1 MAKTAILT
9 LDDDPQVLAAVSRDL
24 GARYGRD
31 HRILRSSSGP
41 EALELL
47 QTLKARGDVAAV
59 LVADQKMPVMTG
71 TQFLTKAREIF
82 PDAKTVLLTAYADTE
97 AAISAINEVDL
108 DHYLLKP
115 WDPPEDRLYP
125 VVDELLDDWMAA
137 HPPPYQGVRV
147 FDTRW
152 SPAGHVVKDFLA
164 RNRVPY
170 RFEDIEQDPEARETF
185 DAEPDA
191 VPVVLLP
198 DGTRLSRPDIQ
209 TLAEAVGLQ
218 THARNPF
225 YDLIIVGA
233 GPSGLGAA
241 VYAASEG
248 LRTALVER
256 AATGGQAGTSS
267 RIENYLGFPA
277 GISGGDLATRATSQ
291 ALKFGTEILT
301 GPEVVGVEVA
311 DPVKTVVLSDGQRL
325 GCHALIVSS
334 GMSIRR
340 IGVESVEELVGAG
353 VYYGAAPSEAVNYR
367 GEDVYVIGGANSAG
381 QAAMMLSKYAG
392 VVTVIVRGPSVEAGM
407 SQYLVDQI
415 NATSNIRVRLSSE
428 IVEAGGD
435 GRLEHL
441 VLRDRV
447 SGETE
452 KVEAGGLFIFI
463 GAVPHSDFLDGVVLR
478 NPQGFILTG
487 DELRVEGEWPESWGL
502 ERDPY
507 PMETSVPGIFAAG
520 DVRAGVVRR
529 VASAV
534 GQGAV
539 AVSIV
544 HTYLATV

>member
-1 MAKTAILT
+1 
-9 LDDDPQVLAAVSRDL
+9 
-24 GARYGRD
+24 
-31 HRILRSSSGP
+31 
-41 EALELL
+41 
-47 QTLKARGDVAAV
+47 
-59 LVADQKMPVMTG
+59 
-71 TQFLTKAREIF
+71 
-82 PDAKTVLLTAYADTE
+82 
-97 AAISAINEVDL
+97 
-108 DHYLLKP
+108 
-115 WDPPEDRLYP
+115 
-125 VVDELLDDWMAA
+125 
-137 HPPPYQGVRV
+137 
-147 FDTRW
+147 
-152 SPAGHVVKDFLA
+152 
-164 RNRVPY
+164 
-170 RFEDIEQDPEARETF
+170 
-185 DAEPDA
+185 
-191 VPVVLLP
+191 
-198 DGTRLSRPDIQ
+198 
-209 TLAEAVGLQ
+209 
-218 THARNPF
+218 
-225 YDLIIVGA
+225 
-233 GPSGLGAA
+233 

-392 VVTVIVRGPSVEAGM
+392 VVTVIVRGPSIEAGM

-463 GAVPHSDFLDGVVLR
+463 GAVPHSDYLDGVVMR